1 MMVDVVIICRRMAG
15 MSDED
20 LANLIV
26 LEWGEMRRERQRR
39 DFIFQLENQ
48 LDQQADVL
56 GLSDQAAEKIR
67 KKVNDALTVIS
78 GPKTFSRRMKDLA
91 YDMLEAKFPG
101 VY

>member
-1 MMVDVVIICRRMAG
+1 MVDVVIICRRMAG

-26 LEWGEMRRERQRR
+26 LEWGEMRRERERQ

-48 LDQQADVL
+48 LDRQADSL
-56 GLSDQAAEKIR
+56 GLSDQMADKIR
-67 KKVNDALTVIS
+67 KKVDVALTAIS
-78 GPKTFSRRMKDLA
+78 KSRTLSRRMKDLA
-91 YDMLEAKFPG
+91 YDILEAKYPG